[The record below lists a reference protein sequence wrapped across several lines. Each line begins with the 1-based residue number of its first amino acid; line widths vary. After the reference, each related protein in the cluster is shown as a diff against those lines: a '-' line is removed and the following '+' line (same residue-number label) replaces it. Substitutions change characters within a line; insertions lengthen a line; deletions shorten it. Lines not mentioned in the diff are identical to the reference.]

1 MLKSDLVR
9 ELAEEIEV
17 SEREARQLVKHF
29 FKSIGKILEEEGR
42 LELRGFGVFELR
54 QRKGRTSQNP
64 LTGEEMEVPPR
75 QAPVFKPGKDLKE
88 AVRQSND

>member
-1 MLKSDLVR
+1 MRSDLVG
-9 ELAEEIEV
+9 ELADEMEV

-29 FKSIGKILEEEGR
+29 FNSIGKILEEEGR

-54 QRKGRTSQNP
+54 QRKGRISQNP
-64 LTGEEMEVPPR
+64 LTGEETEVPSR
-75 QAPVFKPGKDLKE
+75 QVPVFKPGKDLKE